1 MIKPG
6 IMRLCAGTV
15 IRLRKRSGNTTKPPP
30 AKNPAK
36 QPDTDINSK
45 KYIVVEGPIGVG
57 KTTLAR
63 RIAATLGAGLSLE
76 HTADNPFL
84 ERFYKTQS
92 QFALPTQLFFLFQRV
107 KQLKELRQG
116 DLFSP
121 VRVADFMLAK
131 DPLFARITL
140 DDDELYLYEQV
151 YQQLVTETPP
161 PDLVIYLQA
170 PTEVLVDRIRK
181 RGLLFE
187 RNMER
192 RYLDELVEAYTRFF
206 LGYHESA
213 LLMVNA
219 ENLNFVEND
228 EHFKLLLEQAGNIAS
243 GRHYFN
249 PVL

>member
-1 MIKPG
+1 MFDMNHPD
-6 IMRLCAGTV
+6 
-15 IRLRKRSGNTTKPPP
+15 
-30 AKNPAK
+30 K
-36 QPDTDINSK
+36 QITAK
-45 KYIVVEGPIGVG
+45 KYIVIEGPIGVG

-63 RIAATLGAGLSLE
+63 RIASSLGAGLSLE
-76 HTADNPFL
+76 QSAENPFL
-84 ERFYKTQS
+84 ERFYKSPS
-92 QFALPTQLFFLFQRV
+92 QYALQTQLFFLFQRV

-131 DPLFARITL
+131 DPLFARVTL
-140 DDDELYLYEQV
+140 DDDELHLYEQV
-151 YQQLVTETPP
+151 YRQLVAEVPP

-170 PTEVLVDRIRK
+170 PTDVLVARIRK
-181 RGLLFE
+181 RGVLFE

-192 RYLDELVEAYTRFF
+192 RYLEALVESYARFF
-206 LGYHESA
+206 LNYHDSA

-219 ENLNFVEND
+219 ENLNFVTND
-228 EHFKLLLEQAGNIAS
+228 EHFQMLLTQAGNIDS

>member
-1 MIKPG
+1 MKKPAEDSG
-6 IMRLCAGTV
+6 ISV
-15 IRLRKRSGNTTKPPP
+15 
-30 AKNPAK
+30 
-36 QPDTDINSK
+36 K

-63 RIAATLGAGLSLE
+63 KIAASLGAGLSLE
-76 HTADNPFL
+76 QSADNPFL
-84 ERFYKTQS
+84 ERFYKAPS
-92 QFALPTQLFFLFQRV
+92 QFALQTQLFFLFQRV
-107 KQLKELRQG
+107 RQVKELRQG
-116 DLFSP
+116 DLFAP

-131 DPLFARITL
+131 DPLFARVTL

-151 YQQLVTETPP
+151 YQQLVPEVPA

-170 PTEVLVDRIRK
+170 PTDALVSRIRK
-181 RGLLFE
+181 RGILFE

-192 RYLDELVEAYTRFF
+192 RYLEELVESYARFF

-219 ENLNFVEND
+219 ENLNFVDND
-228 EHFKLLLEQAGNIAS
+228 EHFQLLLEQAGNITS

>member
-1 MIKPG
+1 
-6 IMRLCAGTV
+6 MRLCAGTV

-30 AKNPAK
+30 VKNPAK

-92 QFALPTQLFFLFQRV
+92 QFALQTQLFFLFQRV

-151 YQQLVTETPP
+151 YQQLVTETPQ